1 MKIKQIRKALDLL
14 QTAKEIHCLTL
25 EDGEDI
31 EMDFFDPKVEID
43 QEIPEMVIA
52 GLYGCVFTDDLSD
65 CIIEENT
72 IQTKHIKINIIK

>member
-31 EMDFFDPKVEID
+31 EMDFFDPNVDID
-43 QEIPEMVIA
+43 PEIPQMVIA
-52 GLYGCVFTDDLSD
+52 GLYGSVFTDDLSD
-65 CIIEENT
+65 CIIENNT
-72 IQTKHIKINIIK
+72 IKTKQLQITIL

>member
-14 QTAKEIHCLTL
+14 QTANEIQCLTL

-31 EMDFFDPKVEID
+31 EMDFFDPNAEID

-52 GLYGCVFTDDLSD
+52 GVYGSVFTDDLSD
-65 CIIEENT
+65 CIIEGNT
-72 IQTKHIKINIIK
+72 ITTKQLKITIL

>member
-31 EMDFFDPKVEID
+31 ELDFFDPNVDID
-43 QEIPEMVIA
+43 PEIPEMVIA
-52 GLYGCVFTDDLSD
+52 GLYGSVFTDDLSD
-65 CIIEENT
+65 CIIENNT
-72 IQTKHIKINIIK
+72 IKTKQLQITIL

>member
-31 EMDFFDPKVEID
+31 ELDFFDPNVDID
-43 QEIPEMVIA
+43 PEIPQMVIA
-52 GLYGCVFTDDLSD
+52 GLYGSVFTDDLSD
-65 CIIEENT
+65 CIIENNT
-72 IQTKHIKINIIK
+72 IKTKQLQITIL